1 MPATHRPF
9 APGLLPGLALSLAL
23 SLALC
28 PAPSRAAE
36 PGEKAPD
43 IVLPRLDGGRFNAA
57 AERAAGPIVLDF
69 WATWCKPCIKSL
81 AQMQKLSKHYA
92 ERGVQVYIV
101 NIDGPRNRAKI
112 RPFLKKHRIDLP
124 VLLDDTNELMGRLH
138 FIGPPSTVF
147 IDTAG
152 RVAYSHQ
159 GYRPGDEKHWYA
171 ALDSL
176 LPPPAAETVEP

>member
-1 MPATHRPF
+1 MPER
-9 APGLLPGLALSLAL
+9 LLPVFFVLCAALWAF
-23 SLALC
+23 
-28 PAPSRAAE
+28 PSPAAE
-36 PGEKAPD
+36 PGKKAPD
-43 IVLPRLDGGRFNAA
+43 FVLPRLDGGRFNAA
-57 AERAAGPIVLDF
+57 EARAAGPLVIDF

-81 AQMQKLSKHYA
+81 AQMQTLSQHYA

-138 FIGPPSTVF
+138 FLGPPSTVF

-152 RVAYSHQ
+152 RIAYSHQ

-176 LPPPAAETVEP
+176 LPPPAAPTVKP

>member
-1 MPATHRPF
+1 MPVTNRSF
-9 APGLLPGLALSLAL
+9 ALYLPPCLAFCLALNLAL
-23 SLALC
+23 YPSL
-28 PAPSRAAE
+28 SRAAE
-36 PGEKAPD
+36 PSEKAPD
-43 IVLPRLDGGRFNAA
+43 IVLPRLDGGRFNADVA
-57 AERAAGPIVLDF
+57 RTSGPLVLDF

-124 VLLDDTNELMGRLH
+124 VLLDDNNELMGRLH

-176 LPPPAAETVEP
+176 LPPPAVETVEP